1 MIARA
6 LIHEPELLILDEPT
20 AGVDIEI
27 RRSMWKFFKNINA
40 NGTTII
46 LTTHYLEEAENLCR
60 NVAIIDD
67 GLIIEDTRM
76 GDLLKKLKQETF
88 VLNLEN
94 ELTEAPNLNG
104 FSYSM
109 MGENILEVLVD
120 EEHGINQLFE
130 LLNKDNIKVSSLR
143 NKTNRLEELFMRLV
157 DSKKDILEEG
167 S

>member
-1 MIARA
+1 M
-6 LIHEPELLILDEPT
+6 
-20 AGVDIEI
+20 
-27 RRSMWKFFKNINA
+27 
-40 NGTTII
+40 
-46 LTTHYLEEAENLCR
+46 
-60 NVAIIDD
+60 
-67 GLIIEDTRM
+67 
-76 GDLLKKLKQETF
+76 
-88 VLNLEN
+88 NLEN